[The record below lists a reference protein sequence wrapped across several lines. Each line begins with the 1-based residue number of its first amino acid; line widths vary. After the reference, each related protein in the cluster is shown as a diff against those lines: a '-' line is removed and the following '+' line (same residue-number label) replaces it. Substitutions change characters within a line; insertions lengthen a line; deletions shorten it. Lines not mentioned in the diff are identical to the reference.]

1 MKRKCLTISIIL
13 LFVGTC
19 IIPAIAQDTEKY
31 QSSRGN
37 WLYVGGSG
45 PGNYTKIQDAIDN
58 ASNED
63 TVFVFNG
70 TYYENV
76 VINKAITVI
85 GENRNTTIIDG
96 KQNGNVVRLT
106 ANQIELT
113 GFTIQNCSDE
123 WDVAGIKI
131 QSNYNT
137 ISNNVILSNAS
148 VWPTRN
154 DGINIIGKKH
164 NNFTRNIIC
173 NGWDGIYLQ
182 SASENYFADNTI
194 SKPIYGIYAS
204 GYCNNNTIVHNNIS
218 NIDNNNIYLE
228 WDSNGWMILDNY
240 LNIGTDSIFVY
251 DCDNTT
257 VVGNEICNV
266 YGSGIVIK
274 GNDTTISD
282 NMAYSCGEAGIM
294 IQSGISTTIIDNT
307 ITNCLVGIDYDQG
320 SQGNISYNKIQGCDN
335 GMQIVEP
342 RSSNLV
348 SKNAFRNNHFGL
360 YTDIKVGTVKITC
373 NNFMNNTKP
382 IVFQQTFP
390 IRRQTPKNPIFDSN
404 FYDDWRGV
412 GPKILVGLTL
422 LFVFPPIPFYGIP
435 FYIPCLYCDWHP
447 AQEPYDIGV

>member
-1 MKRKCLTISIIL
+1 MAIGIIL
-13 LFVGTC
+13 LIVGTS
-19 IIPAIAQDTEKY
+19 IFQATAQDTEKS
-31 QSSRGN
+31 QSSKGN

-45 PGNYTKIQDAIDN
+45 PGNYTRIQDAIDN

-63 TVFVFNG
+63 TIFVFHG
-70 TYYENV
+70 TYYENI

-96 KQNGNVVRLT
+96 RQNGNVVRLT
-106 ANQIELT
+106 ANQIEFT

-137 ISNNVILSNAS
+137 ISNNIILSNAS

-164 NNFTRNIIC
+164 NNFTGNIIC
-173 NGWDGIYLQ
+173 YGWVGIYLQ
-182 SASENYFADNTI
+182 NTSENFFADNAIT
-194 SKPIYGIYAS
+194 KPIYGVYAS
-204 GYCNNNTIVHNNIS
+204 DFCNNNTLIHNNIS

-228 WDSNGWMILDNY
+228 YDSNDWLISDNY
-240 LNIGTDSIFVY
+240 LNIGTDAIFVY
-251 DCDNTT
+251 DCDNLTIR
-257 VVGNEICNV
+257 GNEILNA
-266 YGSGIVIK
+266 YGSGIDIK
-274 GNDTTISD
+274 GSDTTISD
-282 NMAYSCGEAGIM
+282 NRLSSCGYAGIM
-294 IQSGISTTIIDNT
+294 IQSGRSTKIINNT
-307 ITNCLVGIDYDQG
+307 ITDCLVGIDYAQG
-320 SQGNISYNKIQGCDN
+320 SQGNISYNNIQGSEN
-335 GMQIVEP
+335 GMQIFEP
-342 RSSNLV
+342 GSSNLV

-360 YTDIKVGTVKITC
+360 CTDLKIGTVKITC

-382 IVFQQTFP
+382 IVFQQTLP

-404 FYDDWRGV
+404 YYDDWEGV

-435 FYIPCLYCDWHP
+435 FYIPCVYCDWHP
-447 AQEPYDIGV
+447 AKEPYDIP